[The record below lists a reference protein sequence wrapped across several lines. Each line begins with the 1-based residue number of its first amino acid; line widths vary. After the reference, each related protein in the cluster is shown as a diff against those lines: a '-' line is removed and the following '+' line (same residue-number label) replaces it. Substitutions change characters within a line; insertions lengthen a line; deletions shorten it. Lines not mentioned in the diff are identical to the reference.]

1 VTPAQDALT
10 AAVADLREVVR
21 DLRSELALLRQ
32 PSPAAVVAPKPYLT
46 AAETALELGI
56 GERSLRRLRAARGF
70 PRPIRGPGPL
80 RWRWRDIQAYLEG
93 GR

>member
-1 VTPAQDALT
+1 MIPASDALT

-21 DLRSELALLRQ
+21 DLRSELASLRQ

-70 PRPIRGPGPL
+70 PRPLKCRGPL
-80 RWRWRDIQAYLEG
+80 RWRRRDIERWLEG